1 MTPDNTQMILV
12 AVQPPA
18 SLVGTAIDMATGQ
31 PRQLF
36 AQSAAGVRA
45 LAASPDR
52 SALFILTNA
61 QIERVD
67 VATGQSTPVPLSI
80 EAPVDCNA
88 EMQYIFDHQWRLV
101 QSKFYDADMHGVDWP
116 AMRDAYAKYLP
127 HISHWEDFAEL
138 LSELQGELD
147 ASHMYVHFASDNP
160 AWDQTAE
167 LGIYYDTS
175 HEGPGVQVRE
185 VLPGG
190 PADLVGPP
198 LQAGAVISAVDGV
211 EISADQDIYPLLDRN
226 AGRVLRLTVQPP
238 DGGPPADQLVR
249 AAAPGAEYEL
259 AYERWV
265 EKRRAMVDELSGGRL
280 GYTHVRGMDDAS
292 FRQVYAD
299 LMGPARD
306 REGAII
312 DTRFN
317 LGGLLH
323 DQLTAFLTGERHSGL
338 VTRTGVDLGTSPFT
352 RWAKPTALLMNSWN
366 YSDASVFPYY
376 YIREEIG
383 PSVGD
388 RVPGTGTA
396 VLSLPQQEPRL
407 TIAFAQ
413 LGFRTMEG
421 DFFENREIVPDEIV
435 RADPDALEEGRD
447 PQLEAAVAALIR
459 AIDD

>member
-1 MTPDNTQMILV
+1 
-12 AVQPPA
+12 
-18 SLVGTAIDMATGQ
+18 
-31 PRQLF
+31 
-36 AQSAAGVRA
+36 
-45 LAASPDR
+45 
-52 SALFILTNA
+52 
-61 QIERVD
+61 
-67 VATGQSTPVPLSI
+67 
-80 EAPVDCNA
+80 
-88 EMQYIFDHQWRLV
+88 
-101 QSKFYDADMHGVDWP
+101 
-116 AMRDAYAKYLP
+116 
-127 HISHWEDFAEL
+127 
-138 LSELQGELD
+138 
-147 ASHMYVHFASDNP
+147 
-160 AWDQTAE
+160 
-167 LGIYYDTS
+167 
-175 HEGPGVQVRE
+175 
-185 VLPGG
+185 
-190 PADLVGPP
+190 
-198 LQAGAVISAVDGV
+198 
-211 EISADQDIYPLLDRN
+211 
-226 AGRVLRLTVQPP
+226 VQPP
-238 DGGPPADQLVR
+238 DGGPPVDQFVR